1 MLKDPG
7 AVKVFIASWA
17 NFNFSCTGAD
27 RWDKAMAK
35 VPFFVHMV
43 TNPSEMT
50 QFADIVLP
58 ATLNSAEGLSIVTN
72 MGNSSA
78 TRRSSRRPSSGCG
91 TSSRKRPR

>member
-7 AVKVFIASWA
+7 AVKVFLASWA

-27 RWDKAMAK
+27 RWDKAMAR

-58 ATLNSAEGLSIVTN
+58 STFNSAEGWANVTK
-72 MGNSSA
+72 MGA
-78 TRRSSRRPSSGCG
+78 GHGYT
-91 TSSRKRPR
+91 

>member
-1 MLKDPG
+1 
-7 AVKVFIASWA
+7 VFISSWS

-43 TNPSEMT
+43 TNASEMT

-58 ATLNSAEGLSIVTN
+58 STFNSAEGWSIVTN
-72 MGNSSA
+72 MGNGYGYASIQQVRSSA
-78 TRRSSRRPSSGCG
+78 CG
-91 TSSRKRPR
+91 T